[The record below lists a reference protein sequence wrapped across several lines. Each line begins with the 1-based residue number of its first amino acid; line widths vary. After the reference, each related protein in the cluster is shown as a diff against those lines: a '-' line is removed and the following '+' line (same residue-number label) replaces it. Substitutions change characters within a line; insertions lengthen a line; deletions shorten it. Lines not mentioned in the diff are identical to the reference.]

1 MSMEI
6 PKDWWIPIN
15 DDERWIQQQVQDYEQ
30 QEYEE
35 RQQALRESAKIER
48 EWEQLELDLG
58 DCNVRSNPF

>member
-1 MSMEI
+1 MEI

-15 DDERWIQQQVQDYEQ
+15 DDERWIQQQMQDYEQ

-48 EWEQLELDLG
+48 EWVQLELDLG

>member
-1 MSMEI
+1 MEI

-35 RQQALRESAKIER
+35 RQKALRESAKIER
-48 EWEQLELDLG
+48 EWVQLELDLG
-58 DCNVRSNPF
+58 DRNVRINPF

>member
-1 MSMEI
+1 MEI

-48 EWEQLELDLG
+48 EWVQLELDLG
-58 DCNVRSNPF
+58 DRNVRINPF

>member
-30 QEYEE
+30 QEYEK

-58 DCNVRSNPF
+58 DRNVRSNPF

>member
-1 MSMEI
+1 MEI

-48 EWEQLELDLG
+48 EWVQLELDLG
-58 DCNVRSNPF
+58 DHNVRINPF